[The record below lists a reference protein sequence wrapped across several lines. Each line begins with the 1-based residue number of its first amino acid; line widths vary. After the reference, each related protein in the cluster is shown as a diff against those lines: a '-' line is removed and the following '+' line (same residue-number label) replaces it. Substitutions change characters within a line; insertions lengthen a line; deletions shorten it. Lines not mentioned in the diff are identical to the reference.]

1 MVKSSY
7 ICSFMCFPFRLHGK
21 NCWECKFE
29 TRENE
34 ASSKKGEKE
43 KDGTIRMDDGMA
55 LDRNTGED
63 LQFSSIFR
71 KVGEE
76 TTRSSSSN
84 YEREVRTRFLEK
96 GKRSRSKQMTSLL
109 MEAESSQNERRGQ
122 ERKTVSNLHL
132 SKKTCQDPPSLSGRK
147 LFGDDKIRSKSVVML
162 QAAIGG
168 FYLPDLVQEANSNH
182 GDKFVENMALDVEK
196 QIFAFYRKNMLS
208 YPRKVRNIILNLKGN
223 PELRNNL
230 LTGVITPKDLASMS
244 TEEMASSKLNTVRRE
259 EANLALEERLVSDPI
274 YSNLPTWSQS
284 VTSCRK
290 NIFQKK

>member
-1 MVKSSY
+1 
-7 ICSFMCFPFRLHGK
+7 
-21 NCWECKFE
+21 
-29 TRENE
+29 
-34 ASSKKGEKE
+34 
-43 KDGTIRMDDGMA
+43 MDDGTA
-55 LDRNTGED
+55 LDRNTEED
-63 LQFSSIFR
+63 LQFSWISR
-71 KVGEE
+71 KVGEG
-76 TTRSSSSN
+76 TSRSWSSN
-84 YEREVRTRFLEK
+84 HEREVRKRFLEK

-122 ERKTVSNLHL
+122 ERKAGSNLHL
-132 SKKTCQDPPSLSGRK
+132 SKKTCQGSRSFSGRE

-196 QIFAFYRKNMLS
+196 QIFALYRRNMLS

-230 LTGVITPKDLASMS
+230 LTGVIAPKDLASMS
-244 TEEMASSKLNTVRRE
+244 TEEMASSKLNTARRE

-290 NIFQKK
+290 NIFQKKWQKAAIKRLYHRNDVLQFYQ

>member
-1 MVKSSY
+1 
-7 ICSFMCFPFRLHGK
+7 
-21 NCWECKFE
+21 
-29 TRENE
+29 
-34 ASSKKGEKE
+34 
-43 KDGTIRMDDGMA
+43 MDDGMA

-122 ERKTVSNLHL
+122 ERNTVSNHL
-132 SKKTCQDPPSLSGRK
+132 SKKTCQDPPSFSGRK

-182 GDKFVENMALDVEK
+182 GDKFVENMAVDVEK

>member
-1 MVKSSY
+1 
-7 ICSFMCFPFRLHGK
+7 
-21 NCWECKFE
+21 
-29 TRENE
+29 
-34 ASSKKGEKE
+34 
-43 KDGTIRMDDGMA
+43 
-55 LDRNTGED
+55 
-63 LQFSSIFR
+63 
-71 KVGEE
+71 
-76 TTRSSSSN
+76 
-84 YEREVRTRFLEK
+84 
-96 GKRSRSKQMTSLL
+96 
-109 MEAESSQNERRGQ
+109 MEAGSSQNERRGQ
-122 ERKTVSNLHL
+122 EREAGSDLHL
-132 SKKTCQDPPSLSGRK
+132 SKKACQSSQSLSGRK

-274 YSNLPTWSQS
+274 YSNLPTWQYLTDRQLDREGES
-284 VTSCRK
+284 RL
-290 NIFQKK
+290 

>member
-1 MVKSSY
+1 MDDGSALDLNTEEDLQSSY
-7 ICSFMCFPFRLHGK
+7 ISRKLGK
-21 NCWECKFE
+21 
-29 TRENE
+29 
-34 ASSKKGEKE
+34 
-43 KDGTIRMDDGMA
+43 
-55 LDRNTGED
+55 
-63 LQFSSIFR
+63 
-71 KVGEE
+71 E
-76 TTRSSSSN
+76 TTRPSSSN
-84 YEREVRTRFLEK
+84 YKREVRRRFLEK
-96 GKRSRSKQMTSLL
+96 GKRSTSKQMSSLL
-109 MEAESSQNERRGQ
+109 MKAESSQNERRDQ
-122 ERKTVSNLHL
+122 ERTAGSDLHL
-132 SKKTCQDPPSLSGRK
+132 SKKTCQGPRSLSGRE

-182 GDKFVENMALDVEK
+182 GDKFVENIALDVEK
-196 QIFAFYRKNMLS
+196 QIFAFYRRNMLS

-230 LTGVITPKDLASMS
+230 VTGVIAPKDLASMS

-290 NIFQKK
+290 NIFQRK